1 MSVAW
6 MLADTNLLKQLL
18 GTSSDNSNLGL
29 PAKVSKVERIADPK
43 EVIKNAIAVS
53 QESLSR
59 RRRKLSIS
67 SLYSP
72 ISQEISLEKLAN
84 LPSYQDFV
92 KEVDNSLQY
101 LNYL

>member
-1 MSVAW
+1 MSEAW

-29 PAKVSKVERIADPK
+29 PAKVSEVERIADPK